1 MPETPSELIPVDS
14 QDGFYIVS
22 EGWLT
27 ADIPFPDASARAR
40 LERRGYTAIKGR
52 VHIDGRAR
60 RAVILAP
67 PGGNDQF
74 FAELEDAPPRSG
86 EADLPEGTSEE
97 VERYLNALQVRFGR
111 SEGVLPEQ
119 RAEIA
124 TEFVEPRLELSSGDR
139 ETVTWG
145 RLREKSYL
153 LVSGAPGSGKT
164 TLLRQWM
171 MWQAD
176 RTRRGEGSFL
186 PICLPLRG
194 FDPHDT
200 VENALRRE
208 AERTDAPWLARS
220 LREYA
225 GRGMLAI
232 AFDGLDEVAVEDR
245 DAAIRRLADF
255 TNQFPDCRY
264 LVTTRPGIK
273 VDLDVG
279 LLRADI
285 LPFDSP
291 RLRQFVYYRL
301 HSQGSWKSFATKVEA
316 EPALEWII
324 GNPLALSLVIAR
336 YLRREI
342 KPSLV
347 SEIVSAVVD
356 MFLDSWDS
364 SRGIVR
370 TRHATMSPAIKRKLL
385 AALADQ
391 RPGADDVHIPIQGAM
406 EEDQSRE
413 AALAMLSEH
422 TGLLR
427 KEAGG
432 AWVFKD
438 SVLRDFFRATLWVT
452 ALASRA
458 GDFRSLLRKP
468 LSSTRTDLASFVA
481 FMSSDVDAQ
490 IREVL
495 LKRTGPE
502 LATAARLTEVISQG
516 LALRKSTLASYAQ
529 LVAEVLAEPL
539 RTAKVTNSDH
549 QSHIVFCFSVA
560 MPPEQSIADADLE
573 TLVAA
578 LHRSRDGVGA
588 DAIRTLIQSD
598 GHEGALHTI
607 KQLLAADGE
616 LRIERTG
623 DRMTW
628 TVADILPNVPSGPEE
643 PQPRS
648 EVLH

>member
-1 MPETPSELIPVDS
+1 MPETRSELIPVDS
-14 QDGFYIVS
+14 QDGFYVVS

-27 ADIPFPDASARAR
+27 ADIPFPDASERAR
-40 LERRGYTAIKGR
+40 LERRGYTPLTGR

-67 PGGNDQF
+67 PGGDDQF
-74 FAELEDAPPRSG
+74 FAKLEDETSRIG
-86 EADLPEGTSEE
+86 EADLREATSEE
-97 VERYLNALQVRFGR
+97 VERYLSALHVRFGR

-124 TEFVEPRLELSSGDR
+124 TGFVEPRLKLSSGNR

-145 RLREKSYL
+145 RLRDNNYL

-171 MWQAD
+171 IWQAD
-176 RTRRGEGSFL
+176 RTRRGEDSFL

-194 FDPHDT
+194 FDTHET
-200 VENALRRE
+200 VEHALRRE
-208 AERTDAPWLARS
+208 AERTDAPWLAQS

-225 GRGMLAI
+225 VRGMLAI

-245 DAAIRRLADF
+245 DAAIGRLAEF

-264 LVTTRPGIK
+264 LVTTRPGIQ

-279 LLRADI
+279 LLHADI

-301 HSQGSWKSFATKVEA
+301 HSQGAWKNFATTVEA
-316 EPALEWII
+316 EPALEWIV
-324 GNPLALSLVIAR
+324 GNPLALSLLVAR

-342 KPSLV
+342 RPGLV
-347 SEIVSAVVD
+347 SEIVAAVVD

-370 TRHATMSPAIKRKLL
+370 TRRATMSPAIKRKLL
-385 AALADQ
+385 ASLADQ
-391 RPGADDVHIPIQGAM
+391 RPGADDVHIPILGAM

-422 TGLLR
+422 TGLLK

-432 AWVFKD
+432 AWTFKD

-452 ALASRA
+452 ALASKA

-468 LSSTRTDLASFVA
+468 LSSARTNLATFVA
-481 FMSSDVDAQ
+481 FMSSDVDTQ

-529 LVAEVLAEPL
+529 LVADVLAEPM
-539 RTAKVTNSDH
+539 RTAKVTNAYH
-549 QSHIVFCFSVA
+549 HSHFVFCFSVT
-560 MPPEQSIADADLE
+560 MPTELSIADSDLE

-588 DAIRTLIQSD
+588 EAIRTLIQND
-598 GHEGALHTI
+598 GHESGLQTI
-607 KQLLAADGE
+607 EQLLGADGE
-616 LRIERTG
+616 LHMERTG

-628 TVADILPNVPSGPEE
+628 TVADILPNVPSGPDQ
-643 PQPRS
+643 PQRRS
-648 EVLH
+648 DVFH